1 MLKKV
6 HRAVVILMFKVIVAG
21 GRDFNNY
28 QLLKKT
34 LDNLLSCKTDVEIVS
49 GMAIGADSMAVK
61 YARETGRHVAKFP
74 AKWKT
79 DGNSAGF
86 KRNKVMA
93 MYADACVCFWDGK
106 SKGTAHMI
114 LIARHYNLQVRIV
127 KY

>member
-1 MLKKV
+1 
-6 HRAVVILMFKVIVAG
+6 MFKVIVAG

-34 LDNLLSCKTDVEIVS
+34 LDKLLSLKSDVEIVS
-49 GMAIGADSMAVK
+49 GMSSGADSLAVK
-61 YARETGRHVAKFP
+61 YAKETGRTIAKFP

-93 MYADACVCFWDGK
+93 LYANACVCFWDGQ

-114 LIARHYNLQVRIV
+114 LIARNYNLEVRVIR
-127 KY
+127 Y